1 MKSNLLDYIQGY
13 RGFAV
18 LAVVIYHFSP
28 TSLPG
33 GFLGVDLFF
42 VISGFVIYL
51 ALDRS
56 VENNFSYI
64 NFMFGRVMRI
74 APALLVMTLV
84 VLTLGWIAPP
94 FIWKNA
100 ALSSIFSDFF
110 ISNLYYLRTSGYFDV
125 SSTYKLFIHTWSLGV
140 EFQFY
145 IFAPFVVWFSRNFKR
160 KNKFI
165 FLAIVF
171 FASFGLLLV
180 SSKISE
186 GFLFYSPTSRAFQFL
201 CGFMSAFLYIVF
213 KEKTD
218 NNNFIYLLS
227 DFFAFFI
234 LVFCFLF
241 LEKVDIF
248 YLVAFTLSCSWL
260 LFSQSEK
267 MFFLNNR
274 YLLLLGAASF
284 SIYLWHQPIFV
295 LAHFLSD
302 HWVVELIVFLSVFI
316 FGALSY
322 YFIESFFRKKTN
334 LKGGVFV
341 AVMLVINLFIA
352 IIILK
357 NDGFENYIYSER
369 QLKLQQSIKVSP
381 YRSKCHTGG
390 SAYIQPSSSCVLG
403 EGRRNIAVLG
413 DSHGVE
419 LSFSL
424 SEKLKSLNYDYGV
437 VQLTFSD
444 CKPDLLIAKLD
455 SCSEWFQESINY
467 LFKNDQ
473 VDHIILAFRWNSIL
487 LGDHSYVYP
496 EISSLDNGL
505 IRYRNKQVED
515 FIVKAANSGKK
526 ITILEQAPELPKDIN
541 LLIFDTNWISLF
553 EGVEREWY
561 EKRRKMFKAIVE
573 KLSNVNVVNPAS
585 IFCDER
591 VCFGADLEGVYYFDN
606 HHLTPYGTDRI
617 VELIVKEII

>member
-1 MKSNLLDYIQGY
+1 MKSNVLDYIQGY

-56 VENNFSYI
+56 LGNNFSYV
-64 NFMFGRVMRI
+64 NFMFSRIMRI
-74 APALLVMTLV
+74 APALLVMTLI
-84 VLTLGWIAPP
+84 VLSLGWIAPP

-110 ISNLYYLRTSGYFDV
+110 VSNLYYLRTSGYFDI

-145 IFAPFVVWFSRNFKR
+145 ILAPFVVWLSRNLNR
-160 KNKFI
+160 NNKFI
-165 FLAIVF
+165 VLVVILFS
-171 FASFGLLLV
+171 SFGLLLA
-180 SSKISE
+180 SSNVSE

-201 CGFMSAFLYIVF
+201 CGFMSAFIYMVF
-213 KEKTD
+213 REDK
-218 NNNFIYLLS
+218 NNCIFVVF
-227 DFFAFFI
+227 DFFFFSFFA
-234 LVFCFLF
+234 FCFLF
-241 LEKVDIF
+241 LKKIDVF
-248 YLVAFTLSCSWL
+248 YLIAFTLSCSWL
-260 LFSQSEK
+260 LFSQSK
-267 MFFLNNR
+267 KIFFLHNR
-274 YLLLLGAASF
+274 YLLLLGTASF

-295 LAHFLSD
+295 LANFFSY

-322 YFIESFFRKKTN
+322 YFIESFFRKRMN

-341 AVMLVINLFIA
+341 AVMLVINLSLA
-352 IIILK
+352 VMILK
-357 NDGFENYIYSER
+357 NDGFESYIYSKQ

-390 SAYIQPSSSCVLG
+390 ANYMKPDLSCVLG
-403 EGRRNIAVLG
+403 EGSRNIAVLG

-424 SEKLKSLNYDYGV
+424 SEKLKSLKYDYSV
-437 VQLTFSD
+437 VQLTYSD
-444 CKPDLLIAKLD
+444 CKPDFSMVKID
-455 SCSEWFQESINY
+455 SCSEWFQKSINY
-467 LFKNDQ
+467 LSENNQ

-496 EISSLDNGL
+496 EIASLDNGL
-505 IRYRNKQVED
+505 INYRKKQVED
-515 FIVKAANSGKK
+515 FIVRASNAGKK
-526 ITILEQAPELPKDIN
+526 ITILEQPPELHKDIN
-541 LLIFDTNWISLF
+541 LLISDDDWVLSF
-553 EGVEREWY
+553 EGVERGWY
-561 EKRRKMFKAIVE
+561 EKRRKMFKTIL
-573 KLSNVNVVNPAS
+573 KNVPNINVVNPAS
-585 IFCDER
+585 KFCDDH
-591 VCFGADLEGVYYFDN
+591 VCFGADSEGVYYFDS
-606 HHLTPYGTDRI
+606 HHLTPHGTDRI
-617 VELIVKEII
+617 VKLIVKGII